1 MESETNTTRERVK
14 KMMTIGNQLEDLYD
28 PKLRDANK
36 GENTNKVVGRKYL
49 Y

>member
-28 PKLRDANK
+28 PKLRDAK
-36 GENTNKVVGRKYL
+36 KMGTKEKTLTK
-49 Y
+49 